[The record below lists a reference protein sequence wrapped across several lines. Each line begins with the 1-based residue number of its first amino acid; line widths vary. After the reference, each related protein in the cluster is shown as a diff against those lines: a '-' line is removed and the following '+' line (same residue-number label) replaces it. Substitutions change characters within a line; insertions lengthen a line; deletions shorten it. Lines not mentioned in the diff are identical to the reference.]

1 MKSRFDAR
9 DWLSA
14 KFSSSVEKHS
24 QNLEI
29 KSVAIVGGGPNEPEL
44 KAFANKGIDVY
55 YFGIEKPEN
64 VENFFYLDLDTP
76 ENTSQKF
83 DLVICNQVIEHLYK
97 LQNAFQ
103 VISKLVATDGFL
115 WITAPANNFRHG
127 SPHYYSAGYSGE
139 FLSVNLKD
147 QGFRI
152 LELGELSSKRVYF
165 YRHLLKTWPTYKQIR
180 FPAFSYFGVEGS
192 LKDKIL
198 FNFKNLPT
206 RVVIALANRQWEIDG
221 EYPIET
227 FGLFKKIEKTI

>member
-1 MKSRFDAR
+1 MRSKFDAR

-14 KFSSSVEKHS
+14 KFSSSLQTHS

-29 KSVAIVGGGPNEPEL
+29 KSVAVVGGGPNEPEL
-44 KAFANKGIDVY
+44 EAFTDKSVEVY

-64 VENFFYLDLDTP
+64 VDNFFFLDLDTS
-76 ENTSQKF
+76 EHVSQKF

-97 LQNAFQ
+97 LQNAFGA
-103 VISKLVATDGFL
+103 ISKLVASDGFL

-127 SPHYYSAGYSGE
+127 SPHYYSAGYSRE
-139 FLSVNLKD
+139 FLSLNLKD
-147 QGFRI
+147 QGFEI

-180 FPAFSYFGVEGS
+180 FPAFSYFGVQGS
-192 LKDKIL
+192 LKEKIS
-198 FNFKNLPT
+198 FNIRNLPA
-206 RVVIALANRQWEIDG
+206 RVVIALASRKWEIDG
-221 EYPIET
+221 EFPVET